1 MKAARFSLALLLAA
15 SAAVSAPRT
24 SPDDDEVVTVS
35 PFLGSGGKAAPVG

>member
-24 SPDDDEVVTVS
+24 SPDDEVVPVS